1 MAGPGRIYHATAVKR
16 SVIVYGVSGGVLIT
30 ALKLVEYRLLV
41 VEHSIELYGG
51 FIAAGFAALGVWL
64 GITLTRRH
72 EPVMVQTSPAAASSA
87 GAPPPPIVDAMK
99 VKSLRITPRE
109 LEVLQLM
116 ARGLTTR
123 EMADSLCVSENT
135 AKTHAGRLLDKLG
148 VNRRIKAVEAG
159 RSLGLIP

>member
-1 MAGPGRIYHATAVKR
+1 VKR
-16 SVIVYGVSGGVLIT
+16 SIIVYGVSGGVLIT

-72 EPVMVQTSPAAASSA
+72 EPVTVHTPPDAARSA
-87 GAPPPPIVDAMK
+87 GAPPPIADAMK

-116 ARGLTTR
+116 ARGMTTR

>member
-1 MAGPGRIYHATAVKR
+1 MVPNDFLAVRKT
-16 SVIVYGVSGGVLIT
+16 ILVYGLLGGVLI
-30 ALKLVEYRLLV
+30 AGLKLIEYRFLV

-72 EPVMVQTSPAAASSA
+72 EPVTVHTSPDAARSA
-87 GAPPPPIVDAMK
+87 GAPPPIADAMK
-99 VKSLRITPRE
+99 AKSLRITPRE

-116 ARGLTTR
+116 ARGMTTR